1 MQDSNSIFTENRE
14 QYRFKALFLPYFSY
28 FMGIM
33 ILTIS
38 LSQLM
43 ALVSSG
49 VDSIS
54 RYSFILFSKFALV
67 QILVFPLLGTV
78 LLTRKFNI
86 TLTATGI
93 YLQTALG
100 YYQYTNWQDIT
111 SVKSSKS
118 SYSFGVRE
126 LLIET
131 VNGKKVRFML
141 CFYDIAQILD
151 RTRELAGADHIL
163 VRALEKE
170 TSRPRHDLRTYW
182 GWIFGSS
189 GLLLSIWL
197 IGGNIYAATQEKP
210 LEQAIAIY
218 EQQHP
223 KTEPNQSAIKLQ
235 RLMTKL
241 GLSVQL
247 FGDGSHVEIS
257 SEKVKIAEWKE
268 IEPKFHKYLSEQLE
282 SSKDSIEPLPSELS
296 TYLKMHQSDIDEIEN
311 HLINQSLPQWGMD
324 SNLLLKS
331 DLSDLDGLSSPVS
344 RLMSYDLANIDIQQQ
359 ITTSIQDSLYDSD
372 LKSEGKSLALIKRDK
387 ENILLSELR
396 GFDLINIENLLLAK
410 VISQQQLPNA
420 DVSRDL
426 EAINKIQQS
435 IQTQSSLVGQIL
447 SRIGE
452 RKISGLVQHI
462 DKVPTGWGNNLFGRE
477 RYQKMSTAIEGESL
491 NTSRVFQSQD
501 LFNQLF
507 IPKSNPLQ
515 SIPGYYQLS
524 QPRIRLGAIDRD
536 RRIKAGISYWQK
548 QNICRA
554 TEMDRDMLFS
564 LSFIGRDYQI
574 DPLKKM
580 LYQYPRVVVNDLMWE
595 ASTNIRQIKA
605 KLSTGQTAD
614 LVAKE
619 FKVQSQACAGER
631 WTATAT
637 NEAVTLAIS
646 HLSDLRAVMYIDGSN
661 LIKPTYKIKPIDR

>member
-14 QYRFKALFLPYFSY
+14 KYRFKALFLPYLSY
-28 FMGIM
+28 FMGVM
-33 ILTIS
+33 IFMIS
-38 LSQLM
+38 VSQLM

-54 RYSFILFSKFALV
+54 RYSFILFSLFTLV
-67 QILVFPLLGTV
+67 QIVIFPPLFTLW
-78 LLTRKFNI
+78 LTKTFNI
-86 TLTATGI
+86 TLTTAGI
-93 YLQTALG
+93 YLQTAIG
-100 YYQYTNWQDIT
+100 YHQYINWQDIT

-118 SYSFGVRE
+118 SQSLGIRH
-126 LLIET
+126 LSIET
-131 VNGKKVRFML
+131 VDGKTARFIL

-197 IGGNIYAATQEKP
+197 IGGNIYAATQEQP

-218 EQQHP
+218 AQQHP
-223 KTEPNQSAIKLQ
+223 KTPPNQSAIELQ
-235 RLMTKL
+235 SLMTKL
-241 GLSVQL
+241 GLSVKE
-247 FGDGSHVEIS
+247 FGDGSQV
-257 SEKVKIAEWKE
+257 KVKPELAKIAEWKE
-268 IEPKFHKYLSEQLE
+268 IEPKFHKYLTEQLE
-282 SSKDSIEPLPSELS
+282 TGEDSIEPLPSELAA
-296 TYLKMHQSDIDEIEN
+296 YLKTHQSDIDAIET
-311 HLINQSLPQWGMD
+311 HLINQPLPQWGMD
-324 SNLLLKS
+324 SNWLAKG
-331 DLSDLDGLSSPVS
+331 DLTAGDSPTS
-344 RLMSYDLANIDIQQQ
+344 KLTSLDLANIDIQQQ
-359 ITTSIQDSLYDSD
+359 ITTSVQDSLYDSV

-396 GFDLINIENLLLAK
+396 SFNLINIENLLLAK
-410 VISQQQLPNA
+410 VIEQQQLPNTNI
-420 DVSRDL
+420 SRDL
-426 EAINKIQQS
+426 EAIAKIQQS
-435 IQTQSSLVGQIL
+435 IKTQSSLVGQVL

-452 RKISGLVQHI
+452 RKIAGFVQHV
-462 DKVPTGWGNNLFGRE
+462 DKIPTGWGNNLFGQE
-477 RYQKMSTAIEGESL
+477 RYQKMSAAIESESL
-491 NTSRVFQSQD
+491 HTSRIFQNQD

-524 QPRIRLGAIDRD
+524 QPRIRLSAIDRD
-536 RRIKAGISYWQK
+536 RRIKQGISYWQN

-554 TEMDRDMLFS
+554 SEMDRDMLFS

-574 DPLKKM
+574 TPLQKM

-595 ASTNIRQIKA
+595 ASTNVRQIKA
-605 KLSTGQTAD
+605 KLATGQTAD

-619 FKVQSQACAGER
+619 FKVKSQVCAGEQ

-637 NEAVTLAIS
+637 DGAVMLAFS
-646 HLSDLRAVMYIDGSN
+646 HLSELRAVMYIDGSN
-661 LIKPTYKIKPIDR
+661 LIKPTYKIKPLDRV

>member
-223 KTEPNQSAIKLQ
+223 KTAPNQSALELQ
-235 RLMTKL
+235 SLMTKL
-241 GLSVQL
+241 GLSVKE
-247 FGDGSHVEIS
+247 FGDGSQV
-257 SEKVKIAEWKE
+257 KVKPEPAKIAEWKE
-268 IEPKFHKYLSEQLE
+268 IEPKFDKYLTKQLE
-282 SSKDSIEPLPSELS
+282 TTEDSIEPLPSELAA
-296 TYLKMHQSDIDEIEN
+296 YLKVHQADIDAIES
-311 HLINQSLPQWGMD
+311 HLINQPLPLWGMD
-324 SNLLLKS
+324 SNWLATGDLTAGDSPKS
-331 DLSDLDGLSSPVS
+331 KLISF
-344 RLMSYDLANIDIQQQ
+344 DLANIDIQQQ
-359 ITTSIQDSLYDSD
+359 ITSSIQDSLYDPV
-372 LKSEGKSLALIKRDK
+372 LKSEEKSLALMKRDK

-410 VISQQQLPNA
+410 VIKQQQLANT
-420 DVSRDL
+420 DISKDL
-426 EAINKIQQS
+426 EAIDKIQQS
-435 IQTQSSLVGQIL
+435 IQTQSSLIGQVL

-452 RKISGLVQHI
+452 RKIAGLAQHL
-462 DKVPTGWGNNLFGRE
+462 DKIPPGWGNNLFGRE

-491 NTSRVFQSQD
+491 HTSRVFQSPD
-501 LFNQLF
+501 IFNQLF

-524 QPRIRLGAIDRD
+524 QPRIRLSAIDRD
-536 RRIKAGISYWQK
+536 RRVKQGISYWQK

-554 TEMDRDMLFS
+554 TEMDMDMLFS

-574 DPLKKM
+574 DPLRKM

-605 KLSTGQTAD
+605 KLATGQTAD

-619 FKVQSQACAGER
+619 FKVQSQVCAGEQ
-631 WTATAT
+631 WTATA
-637 NEAVTLAIS
+637 ADGSVTLALS
-646 HLSDLRAVMYIDGSN
+646 HLSDRRAVLYIDGSN
-661 LIKPTYKIKPIDR
+661 LLKPTYKIKQIDRI

>member
-1 MQDSNSIFTENRE
+1 MQDRNSIFTENRE
-14 QYRFKALFLPYFSY
+14 QYRFKALFLPSLSY
-28 FMGIM
+28 FTGIM
-33 ILTIS
+33 IFTIS
-38 LSQLM
+38 LSQIM

-54 RYSFILFSKFALV
+54 RYSFILFSKFALM
-67 QILVFPLLGTV
+67 QILIFPLLGTV

-86 TLTATGI
+86 TLTAAGI

-100 YYQYTNWQDIT
+100 YHQDTNWQDIT

-118 SYSFGVRE
+118 SYSFGLRD
-126 LLIET
+126 LSIET
-131 VNGKKVRFML
+131 ADGKKVRFML

-151 RTRELAGADHIL
+151 RTRQLAGADHIL

-182 GWIFGSS
+182 GWVFGSS

-197 IGGNIYAATQEKP
+197 IGGNIYATAQEKP
-210 LEQAIAIY
+210 LEQAIVNY
-218 EQQHP
+218 TKQHP
-223 KTEPNQSAIKLQ
+223 KTAPNQSAIELQ
-235 RLMTKL
+235 SLMTKL
-241 GLSVQL
+241 GLSVKE
-247 FGDGSHVEIS
+247 FGDGSQV
-257 SEKVKIAEWKE
+257 KVKPEPAKIAEWKE
-268 IEPKFHKYLSEQLE
+268 IEPKFHQYLTEQLE
-282 SSKDSIEPLPSELS
+282 STEDSIKPLPSELA
-296 TYLKMHQSDIDEIEN
+296 TYLKAHQTDIDAIET

-324 SNLLLKS
+324 SNWLANG
-331 DLSDLDGLSSPVS
+331 DLTAGDSPRSKLTSLDLT
-344 RLMSYDLANIDIQQQ
+344 NIDIQQQ
-359 ITTSIQDSLYDSD
+359 ITTSVQDSLYDSVPGSKE
-372 LKSEGKSLALIKRDK
+372 KSRTIMRRDK

-410 VISQQQLPNA
+410 VIAQQQLPNA
-420 DVSRDL
+420 DIARDL

-435 IQTQSSLVGQIL
+435 MQTQSSLVGQVL

-452 RKISGLVQHI
+452 HKIAGLVQHV

-477 RYQKMSTAIEGESL
+477 RYQKMSSAIEGESL
-491 NTSRVFQSQD
+491 NTSRVFQNQD

-524 QPRIRLGAIDRD
+524 QPRIRLGAIDRN
-536 RRIKAGISYWQK
+536 RRVKAGIAYWQK

-554 TEMDRDMLFS
+554 TEMDMDMLFS

-574 DPLKKM
+574 DPLRKM
-580 LYQYPRVVVNDLMWE
+580 LYQYPRVVINDLMWE

-605 KLSTGQTAD
+605 KLATGQTAD

-619 FKVQSQACAGER
+619 FKVQSQVCAGEQ
-631 WTATAT
+631 WTATAIDG
-637 NEAVTLAIS
+637 AVTLAIS
-646 HLSDLRAVMYIDGSN
+646 HLSDRGSVMYIDGSN
-661 LIKPTYKIKPIDR
+661 LIKPTYKIKTIDRV